1 MDFKN
6 FKNIDFNKISQSKI
20 FKKIII
26 CVAGLIV
33 LLIVF
38 MVGTTVG
45 FRKAGFS
52 YRWGENY
59 YRSFSGPRPEFPMN
73 MTGRDFLMGHG
84 ASGSIIKIASSTL
97 MVQGRD
103 NAEKVIL
110 IDKDTEIMRFR
121 EAISINDLK
130 VNDNVV
136 VIGSP
141 NDNGQ
146 IEAKLI
152 RVMPTPQDNP
162 PPMP

>member
-6 FKNIDFNKISQSKI
+6 MDFNKISQSKI
-20 FKKIII
+20 FKAIVI
-26 CVAGLIV
+26 CIAGLII
-33 LLIVF
+33 LLLGF
-38 MVGTTVG
+38 MAGMTVG

-73 MTGRDFLMGHG
+73 MAGRDFLMGHG
-84 ASGSIIKIASSTL
+84 VSGFIIKIASSSL
-97 MVQGRD
+97 IVQGRD

-110 IDKDTEIMRFR
+110 IDKGTEIMRFR
-121 EAISINDLK
+121 EEISINNLK
-130 VNDNVV
+130 INDNVV

-152 RVMPTPQDNP
+152 RVMPISQGNP

>member
-1 MDFKN
+1 MD
-6 FKNIDFNKISQSKI
+6 FKNIDFNKISQSKM
-20 FKKIII
+20 FKAIII
-26 CVAGLIV
+26 CIAGLII
-33 LLIVF
+33 LLLGF
-38 MVGTTVG
+38 MAGMTVG

-73 MTGRDFLMGHG
+73 MAGRDFLMGHG
-84 ASGSIIKIASSTL
+84 VLGSIIKIASSTL
-97 MVQGRD
+97 VIQGSD
-103 NAEKVIL
+103 NVENVIL
-110 IDKDTEIMRFR
+110 VGKDTKIMRFR
-121 EAISINDLK
+121 EVISINDLK

-152 RVMPTPQDNP
+152 RVMPIPQGNP
-162 PPMP
+162 PPLP